1 MPEPLII
8 LIGKSLSG
16 KTTLV
21 NSVLESYP
29 DLSKVISYTTRPQR
43 SNEENL
49 VDYYFVDESYFN
61 DKADRILSKRKYY
74 PNVPKDQKDS
84 DGSWSYGIDQESFI
98 KDKAQIVIL
107 DVEGAIEIL
116 RKISIAARRKVCIVY
131 LDVPSGI
138 LKGRA
143 ISRDTSLMNEQL
155 RRLEVDEKDFENAY
169 RIANFT
175 LVGDQSIEV
184 ATRNLIE
191 IVEVLRS

>member
-1 MPEPLII
+1 MSEPLII

-116 RKISIAARRKVCIVY
+116 RKISISARRKVCIVY

-143 ISRDTSLMNEQL
+143 ISRDISLMNEQL

-184 ATRNLIE
+184 ATKNLIE
-191 IVEVLRS
+191 IVEVLRR